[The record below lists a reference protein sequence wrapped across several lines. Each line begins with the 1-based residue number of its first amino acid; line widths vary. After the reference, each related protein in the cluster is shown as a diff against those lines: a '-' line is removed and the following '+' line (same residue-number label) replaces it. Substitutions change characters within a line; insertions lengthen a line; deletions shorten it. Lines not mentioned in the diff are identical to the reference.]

1 MAEKV
6 ICVTGPTAC
15 GKTRLGILLA
25 RQYGGEIISCDSMQL
40 YRGMEI
46 GTAAPT
52 AEERALAVHHM
63 VGVAAPDE
71 AYSAA
76 RFVHEADA
84 CVQDCLARGRV
95 PILVGGT
102 GLYMDSLVRG
112 GGFAAGCS
120 GGKIRAGLTARLER
134 KGIAP
139 LFDEL
144 RAVDPDAAA
153 RLHIS
158 DEKRILRALEVY
170 LETGETLTAHN
181 ERTRTT
187 PPKYDATY
195 IALSFADR
203 EELRRRIDLRVDK
216 MVEAGL
222 LEEVRTLLRS
232 GVPREATAMQAIG
245 FKEFLAVSD
254 GTMTERE
261 AVETVKLRSRQYAK
275 RQLTWL
281 RKNKSVHWFFWEKEC
296 DFQAALQFST
306 KILSAEGLS

>member
-1 MAEKV
+1 MARKV

-25 RQYGGEIISCDSMQL
+25 QQYGGEIISCDSMQL

-52 AEERALAVHHM
+52 AEERAAAVHHM
-63 VGVAAPDE
+63 VGVAEPDE

-76 RFVHEADA
+76 RFVREADV

-112 GGFAAGCS
+112 GDFAAGCS
-120 GGKIRAGLTARLER
+120 GGEIRRELTARAER
-134 KGIAP
+134 EGIEP
-139 LFDEL
+139 LFEQL
-144 RAVDPDAAA
+144 QKIDPEAAA
-153 RLHIS
+153 RLHLS

-170 LETGETLTAHN
+170 FETGETLTAHN
-181 ERTRTT
+181 ERTSAL
-187 PPKYDATY
+187 PPRYDATY

-203 EELRRRIDLRVDK
+203 EELRRRIDARVDK
-216 MVEAGL
+216 MVEQGL
-222 LEEVRTLLRS
+222 LEEVRALLRS
-232 GVPREATAMQAIG
+232 GVSREATAMQAIG
-245 FKEFLAVSD
+245 FKEFLSVSD
-254 GTMTERE
+254 GEMSESE
-261 AVETVKLRSRQYAK
+261 AIETVKLRSRQYAK

>member
-25 RQYGGEIISCDSMQL
+25 QQYGGEIISCDSMQL

-52 AEERALAVHHM
+52 AEERAAVPHHM
-63 VGVAAPDE
+63 VGVAEPGDP
-71 AYSAA
+71 YSAA
-76 RFVHEADA
+76 RFVREADA

-95 PILVGGT
+95 PLLVGGT

-112 GGFAAGCS
+112 GDFAAGHS
-120 GGKIRAGLTARLER
+120 GGEIRKELTER
-134 KGIAP
+134 AKRGGIEP

-144 RAVDPDAAA
+144 RKIDPDTAA
-153 RLHIS
+153 RLHVS

-181 ERTRTT
+181 ERTRMI
-187 PPKYDATY
+187 PPRYDATY

-203 EELRRRIDLRVDK
+203 DELRRRIDARVDK

-222 LEEVRTLLRS
+222 LEEVRALLRS
-232 GVPREATAMQAIG
+232 GVPRSATAMQAIG
-245 FKEFLAVSD
+245 FKEFLAVAN
-254 GTMTERE
+254 GTMTESE
-261 AVETVKLRSRQYAK
+261 AIEEVKLRSRQYAK

-281 RKNKSVHWFFWEKEC
+281 RKNKSIHWFFWEKEC
-296 DFQAALQFST
+296 DFRSALQFST